1 MRALKLEIRRA
12 FFNKNM
18 LSSLLMGIVIV
29 FADLALFSKTSF
41 LKIGC

>member
-29 FADLALFSKTSF
+29 FADLALLRLSF